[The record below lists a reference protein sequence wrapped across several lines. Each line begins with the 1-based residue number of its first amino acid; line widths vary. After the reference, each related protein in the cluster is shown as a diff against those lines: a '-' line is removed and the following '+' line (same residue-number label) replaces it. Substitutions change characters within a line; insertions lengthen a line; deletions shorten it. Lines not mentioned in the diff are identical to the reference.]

1 MLAACGLQSLDQLYS
16 HLPKEALL
24 QRRLALKPGISEYE
38 IVDYFTRRGEECGA
52 D

>member
-1 MLAACGLQSLDQLYS
+1 MLAACGLESLEQLYS

-24 QRRLALKPGISEYE
+24 DRELALKAGISEYE
-38 IVDYFTRRGEECGA
+38 IVEYFKRRGAECGA